1 MKVSQIMRKAV
12 ITDDTVSVKQAAKMM
27 SSKGIGSLIIVK
39 DNKIIGIVTE
49 KDIVKNLDK
58 IDFKLSSIMS
68 KRVITIPQ
76 DAEVEK
82 AAEIMKNNRIKRI
95 PVMKDGKLVGLL
107 SITDVIGHTGNEH
120 IDDGDF
126 FLN

>member
-12 ITDDTVSVKQAAKMM
+12 ITDDNVSVKQAAKMM

-39 DNKIIGIVTE
+39 DNKITGIVTE
-49 KDIVKNLDK
+49 KDIVRNLDK
-58 IDFKLSSIMS
+58 IDSKLSSIMS
-68 KRVITIPQ
+68 KGVITISQ

-95 PVMKDGKLVGLL
+95 PVMKDNKLVGLV
-107 SITDVIGHTGNEH
+107 SITDIIGHTGDEH
-120 IDDGDF
+120 LDDGDF